1 MVPAT
6 SLQGTRILGSTV
18 ESWRKGKFL
27 VQRSS
32 PLVKAAVCTRTRC
45 SPEEGFGV
53 GTGWSVIIVTAV
65 LWGSGWRIAFW
76 VLGRAIAAMEVKAR

>member
-6 SLQGTRILGSTV
+6 SLQGTRIFGSTV
-18 ESWRKGKFL
+18 ESLGKGKFL

-32 PLVKAAVCTRTRC
+32 PLVMAVVCTRTRC
-45 SPEEGFGV
+45 SLEEGFGV

-65 LWGSGWRIAFW
+65 LWGSGWMMAFW
-76 VLGRAIAAMEVKAR
+76 VLGSAIAAIEVKAR